1 MAIERGMNCSA
12 TLLASL
18 RPRTA
23 EMLAFVKELVTIEAG
38 SYDATQ
44 VAKVGEVLGARWKS
58 LGFAEKRQP
67 LEGRGPDP
75 RCRARP
81 RPLDLPR

>member
-23 EMLAFVKELVTIEAG
+23 EMLAFVGPHVAAG
-38 SYDATQ
+38 DLIYREDIRE
-44 VAKVGEVLGARWKS
+44 GLEVIPAA
-58 LGFAEKRQP
+58 FAEMLSGGNFGKMLVRVS
-67 LEGRGPDP
+67 PDP
-75 RCRARP
+75 T
-81 RPLDLPR
+81 L